1 MTTLTQKIEDLK
13 KSQNSLIEK
22 LRNDR
27 SDKKI
32 MEQYKN
38 LDAQIKELKKEENLQ
53 TLKKKI
59 DDFNEANDEVKK
71 VIPLIMEYKDT
82 ILKVGGGHT
91 KKFDNFLKSIESNFS
106 IYAVKRST
114 FSEEIEIILQHK
126 NKVNFKIYFENG
138 EYKIY
143 DSKNIDFETVIE
155 ARLSSLTVSRN
166 SSGSISRFILNRLRY
181 MFSRALAMV
190 SSENETSL
198 STASSVGYSSSP
210 RTISGLLQKNR
221 QSWQQVFSALCLL
234 FCCFLNHLV
243 SVLFSPL

>member
-53 TLKKKI
+53 NLKKKI

-106 IYAVKRST
+106 IYAVKRHT

-126 NKVNFKIYFENG
+126 NRVNFKIYFENG

-143 DSKNIDFETVIE
+143 ESKNIDFETVIE
-155 ARLSSLTVSRN
+155 ARRKHNELLKEMEELKAKISDNFQKANGCYILTDGDKER
-166 SSGSISRFILNRLRY
+166 
-181 MFSRALAMV
+181 
-190 SSENETSL
+190 E
-198 STASSVGYSSSP
+198 
-210 RTISGLLQKNR
+210 
-221 QSWQQVFSALCLL
+221 
-234 FCCFLNHLV
+234 FLNL
-243 SVLFSPL
+243 

>member
-53 TLKKKI
+53 NLKKKI

-106 IYAVKRST
+106 IYAVKRLS
-114 FSEEIEIILQHK
+114 FSDEIKINLRHK
-126 NKVNFKIYFENG
+126 NGNDFKIDFENG
-138 EYKIY
+138 KYNFYE
-143 DSKNIDFETVIE
+143 SKNIDFETVIE
-155 ARLSSLTVSRN
+155 ARRKHNELLKELETIKAKISDNFQKANGSYILTDGDRE
-166 SSGSISRFILNRLRY
+166 R
-181 MFSRALAMV
+181 
-190 SSENETSL
+190 E
-198 STASSVGYSSSP
+198 
-210 RTISGLLQKNR
+210 
-221 QSWQQVFSALCLL
+221 
-234 FCCFLNHLV
+234 FLNL
-243 SVLFSPL
+243 

>member
-53 TLKKKI
+53 NLKKKI
-59 DDFNEANDEVKK
+59 DDFNEANNEVKK

-91 KKFDNFLKSIESNFS
+91 KKFDNFLKSIVSNFS
-106 IYAVKRST
+106 IYAVKR
-114 FSEEIEIILQHK
+114 FSFSDEIQINLQHK
-126 NKVNFKIYFENG
+126 NRNDFRLYFENG
-138 EYKIY
+138 NYNFYK
-143 DSKNIDFETVIE
+143 SENIDFETVIE
-155 ARLSSLTVSRN
+155 ARRKHNELLKELETIKAKISDNFQKANGGYILTD
-166 SSGSISRFILNRLRY
+166 GDDK
-181 MFSRALAMV
+181 
-190 SSENETSL
+190 NE
-198 STASSVGYSSSP
+198 
-210 RTISGLLQKNR
+210 
-221 QSWQQVFSALCLL
+221 
-234 FCCFLNHLV
+234 FLNL
-243 SVLFSPL
+243 

>member
-13 KSQNSLIEK
+13 KSQISLIEK

-53 TLKKKI
+53 NLKKKI

-106 IYAVKRST
+106 IYAVKRTT

-126 NKVNFKIYFENG
+126 NRVNFKIYFENG

-143 DSKNIDFETVIE
+143 ESKNIDFETVIE
-155 ARLSSLTVSRN
+155 ARRKHNELLKEMEELKAKISDNFQKASGGYILTDGDKER
-166 SSGSISRFILNRLRY
+166 
-181 MFSRALAMV
+181 
-190 SSENETSL
+190 E
-198 STASSVGYSSSP
+198 
-210 RTISGLLQKNR
+210 
-221 QSWQQVFSALCLL
+221 
-234 FCCFLNHLV
+234 FLNL
-243 SVLFSPL
+243 

>member
-53 TLKKKI
+53 NLKKKI

-71 VIPLIMEYKDT
+71 VIPLIMEYKDA

-106 IYAVKRST
+106 IYAVKRLS
-114 FSEEIEIILQHK
+114 FSDEIQINLRHK
-126 NKVNFKIYFENG
+126 NGNDFKIDFENG
-138 EYKIY
+138 KYNFYE
-143 DSKNIDFETVIE
+143 SKNIDFETVIE
-155 ARLSSLTVSRN
+155 ARRKHNELLKEMEDLKAKISDNFQKANGGYILTDGDKER
-166 SSGSISRFILNRLRY
+166 
-181 MFSRALAMV
+181 
-190 SSENETSL
+190 E
-198 STASSVGYSSSP
+198 
-210 RTISGLLQKNR
+210 
-221 QSWQQVFSALCLL
+221 
-234 FCCFLNHLV
+234 FLNL
-243 SVLFSPL
+243 